1 MDEHGEDD
9 VNLFEGCR
17 IAVIESAAFMAAV
30 AFGRFTLIDLRG
42 TVVGAVIVAPE
53 CILLQRG
60 PAARARDVS
69 YLALWTDT
77 RIAAI
82 ATELATLARLG
93 PTTVDARTPEL
104 HAILHAIAPAAS
116 ALFVASGRCSRRF
129 ARTSLKAALA
139 RPAPRRD
146 HAAGTR

>member
-1 MDEHGEDD
+1 
-9 VNLFEGCR
+9 
-17 IAVIESAAFMAAV
+17 MAAV
-30 AFGRFTLIDLRG
+30 AFGRFTLMDLRG

-60 PAARARDVS
+60 PAARVRDVS

-82 ATELATLARLG
+82 ATELAALARSG

-104 HAILHAIAPAAS
+104 HAILHAIAPDRVQ
-116 ALFVASGRCSRRF
+116 FGRPRIDRR
-129 ARTSLKAALA
+129 
-139 RPAPRRD
+139 RPAARE
-146 HAAGTR
+146 GGKLG

>member
-1 MDEHGEDD
+1 M
-9 VNLFEGCR
+9 
-17 IAVIESAAFMAAV
+17 IESAAFMAAV
-30 AFGRFTLIDLRG
+30 AFGRFTLMDLRG

-104 HAILHAIAPAAS
+104 HAILHAIAPAATPMFGG
-116 ALFVASGRCSRRF
+116 AGRCRRRF
-129 ARTSLKAALA
+129 ARVKLKAELA
-139 RPAPRRD
+139 RDGARLR
-146 HAAGTR
+146 HIA

>member
-1 MDEHGEDD
+1 
-9 VNLFEGCR
+9 
-17 IAVIESAAFMAAV
+17 MAAV
-30 AFGRFTLIDLRG
+30 AFGRFALIDPHG
-42 TVVGAVIVAPE
+42 DSVGDVIVAPE
-53 CILLQRG
+53 CVLLQRG
-60 PAARARDVS
+60 PSGRVRDVS
-69 YLALWTDT
+69 YLALWSAA
-77 RIAAI
+77 RLQAVAAEIAA
-82 ATELATLARLG
+82 LG
-93 PTTVDARTPEL
+93 RIGSTIVDATTPEI